1 MLFALLNGGVK
12 GSWSNKLP
20 YCMPILDWQ
29 MQIESGRTDWM
40 LNSIFQTLICYGKMD
55 ANSRKSSSC
64 ALRADSSLL
73 TATLK
78 FQAVEIR
85 HELSIIVDVICS
97 IKSRK
102 NVHTYIMYVRT
113 CVLCHSSL

>member
-1 MLFALLNGGVK
+1 MMSKKCIIVSQKKMLFALLKGGVK

-55 ANSRKSSSC
+55 ANSRKSTSC
-64 ALRADSSLL
+64 ALRADRSLF
-73 TATLK
+73 TATL
-78 FQAVEIR
+78 
-85 HELSIIVDVICS
+85 
-97 IKSRK
+97 
-102 NVHTYIMYVRT
+102 
-113 CVLCHSSL
+113 